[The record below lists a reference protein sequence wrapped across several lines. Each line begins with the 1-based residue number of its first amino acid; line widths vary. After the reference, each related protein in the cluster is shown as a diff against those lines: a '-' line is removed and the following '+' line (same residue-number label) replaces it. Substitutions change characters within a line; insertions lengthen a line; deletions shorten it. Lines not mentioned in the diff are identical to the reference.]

1 MSIPL
6 HAWVSGVPYRIG
18 KVREVL
24 EYILGHSEVWAAGG
38 ADILSAFVAGQ
49 ENEHA

>member
-1 MSIPL
+1 MNLPL

-24 EYILGHSEVWAAGG
+24 EYICGHTGVWAATGEE
-38 ADILSAFVAGQ
+38 ILSAFVADQGDT
-49 ENEHA
+49 NA